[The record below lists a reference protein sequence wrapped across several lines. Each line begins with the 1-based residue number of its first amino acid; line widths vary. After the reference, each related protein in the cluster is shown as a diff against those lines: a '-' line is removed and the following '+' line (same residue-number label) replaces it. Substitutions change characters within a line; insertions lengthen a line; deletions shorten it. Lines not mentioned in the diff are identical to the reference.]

1 MTGFS
6 DSCRTSGPCACGSGE
21 YRPYVENYTVDASI
35 FLVENITTFVVVCS
49 IEENNVRHRIMTRY
63 GPSGSS
69 GSDVGGNHWSSPLQ
83 EVPSGIECGGCDSYS
98 CMWSSLKEQTVDA
111 LATGAEEGRS
121 NLR

>member
-49 IEENNVRHRIMTRY
+49 IEENNVRHRIMDTT
-63 GPSGSS
+63 PSGVVEAMCVATIGQARRRSRVS
-69 GSDVGGNHWSSPLQ
+69 GSG
-83 EVPSGIECGGCDSYS
+83 GGCDSYS